1 MKKIVAIIFVCILF
15 LVGCNKGD
23 WEVSV
28 KTKPFY
34 KEGVSAPFVV
44 EIKEN
49 GKPASGLN
57 VHATFEMAN
66 MDHGTITAT
75 LKEKSEGMYEGKVQL
90 PMEGEWEALL
100 RIKSGKQ
107 TAEKLIKMQ
116 VKKEDAVAKINGLA
130 ITMEDVRFYQ
140 TLAQIGIVIR
150 KETDQAKYKGEE
162 LKERLAYWER
172 QEQHLQQINPAVT
185 HLIELHSM
193 ALLAKEKGHSVAKNE
208 IAKEVSEQKQ
218 QYDRYKAAKEIIHQ
232 YGEKEFW
239 KQHQQHTEL
248 TLLAKEVWND
258 MMQQAKKENPNAAQ
272 TEIRYLAQKKYE
284 ELLISQVDSLQIEL
298 YIPSMS

>member
-1 MKKIVAIIFVCILF
+1 MKKIAATIFVCILF
-15 LVGCNKGD
+15 LVSCNKGD

-49 GKPASGLN
+49 GKPASGLT
-57 VHATFEMAN
+57 VHAVFEMAN
-66 MDHGTITAT
+66 MDHGTITTT
-75 LKEKSEGMYEGKVQL
+75 LKEKGDGIYEGKVQL
-90 PMEGEWEALL
+90 PMEGEWETLL
-100 RIKSGKQ
+100 RIKNGKQ
-107 TAEKLIKMQ
+107 TVEKLIKMQ

-130 ITMEDVRFYQ
+130 ITTEDVRFYQ
-140 TLAQIGIVIR
+140 TLAQIEIAIG

-162 LKERLAYWER
+162 FKERLAYWKR
-172 QEQHLQQINPAVT
+172 QEQHLQQINPTVT

-193 ALLAKEKGHSVAKNE
+193 ALLAKEKGYSVAKNQ
-208 IAKEVSEQKQ
+208 IAKEVLEQKQ
-218 QYDRYKAAKEIIHQ
+218 QYDRYKVAKEIIHQ
-232 YGEKEFW
+232 YGEKKFW

-258 MMQQAKKENPNAAQ
+258 MMQQAKKENPNAVQ

-298 YIPSMS
+298 YIPNKS

>member
-1 MKKIVAIIFVCILF
+1 MKKIAATIFVCILF

-28 KTKPFY
+28 ETKPFY

-49 GKPASGLN
+49 GKPASGLT

-66 MDHGTITAT
+66 MDHGTITTT
-75 LKEKSEGMYEGKVQL
+75 LKEKSGGIYEGKVQL
-90 PMEGEWEALL
+90 PMEGEWEMLL
-100 RIKSGKQ
+100 RIKNGKQ
-107 TAEKLIKMQ
+107 TVEKLIKMQ

-140 TLAQIGIVIR
+140 TLAKIKIAIG

-162 LKERLAYWER
+162 FKERLAYWQR
-172 QEQHLQQINPAVT
+172 QEQYLQQINPTVT

-193 ALLAKEKGHSVAKNE
+193 ALLAKEKGYSVTKM
-208 IAKEVSEQKQ
+208 EVGKKLEEQKQ

-232 YGEKEFW
+232 YGEKKFW
-239 KQHQQHTEL
+239 KQQQQYTEL
-248 TLLAKEVWND
+248 ILLTKKVWND
-258 MMQQAKKENPNAAQ
+258 MVKHAKKESPNATQ

-284 ELLISQVDSLQIEL
+284 EVLISQVDSLQIEL
-298 YIPSMS
+298 YIPNKS